1 MSSNEE
7 LQRAASRGEKAARL
21 IENEDLREAVAAY
34 DAMISEQEQGLG
46 PLDTNKFTVL
56 RAGRRIMREFMET
69 FLEGVK
75 AEGEDARNQLQ
86 GASPDKRI
94 IL

>member
-1 MSSNEE
+1 MDKEE
-7 LQRAASRGEKAARL
+7 LQKKASLGERASRL
-21 IENEDLREAVAAY
+21 IEGGDLAEFVAAY
-34 DAMISEQEQGLG
+34 DAMIAEQEQGLA